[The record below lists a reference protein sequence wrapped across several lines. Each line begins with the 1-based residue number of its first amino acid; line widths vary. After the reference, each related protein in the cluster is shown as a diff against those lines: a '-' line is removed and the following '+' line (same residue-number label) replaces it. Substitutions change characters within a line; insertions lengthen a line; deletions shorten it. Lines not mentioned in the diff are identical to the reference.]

1 MITVIVPE
9 IVPLAQLGMVSVAF
23 VAGDVLGPVLG
34 GVIVD
39 RGSWGW
45 MFVLKY
51 VYLFSMYEMNDN

>member
-39 RGSWGW
+39 RGSWRW